1 MSQTCNLFFLFFVL
15 SLCVCGE
22 DSGTAHKF
30 DCNQKL
36 VFCFVWHTC
45 NCNSTCN
52 SLSGVEFI
60 YGRNSITSSA
70 SSDSVQEVS
79 RLTERTRLLEKE
91 NTELT
96 KELERAIDQNTR
108 MCQTIIQLETS
119 RDKLKTKFHAF
130 KQDTG
135 YDFVLCL
142 NQNDC

>member
-1 MSQTCNLFFLFFVL
+1 ML
-15 SLCVCGE
+15 
-22 DSGTAHKF
+22 
-30 DCNQKL
+30 
-36 VFCFVWHTC
+36 
-45 NCNSTCN
+45 STCN

-60 YGRNSITSSA
+60 FGRSSITSST

-119 RDKLKTKFHAF
+119 RDKLKTKFRTF

-135 YDFVLCL
+135 YDFVICL
-142 NQNDC
+142 KREREKTPLKPE